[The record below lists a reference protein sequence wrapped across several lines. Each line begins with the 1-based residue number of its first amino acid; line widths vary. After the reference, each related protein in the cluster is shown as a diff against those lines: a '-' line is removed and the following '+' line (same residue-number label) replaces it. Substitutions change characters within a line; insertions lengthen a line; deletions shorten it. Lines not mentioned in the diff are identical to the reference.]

1 MGSSGFGAGIQYCER
16 GSFNLLPPGG
26 WKGPYGLG
34 VVCPINDV
42 NCMYCTPPILAA
54 SCTTTS
60 DIVCDCPAGAEKGVF
75 RYREKYN
82 MVQDVSYSCQQ
93 APSGGYSAAIWAVGG
108 ILIVLVLLSLL
119 RRLYRRWREKSLAAA
134 AVTAATASTLAE
146 LSAKLALVNAELS
159 SAREAQSPKA
169 LPAQATPAVAAA
181 AAAGASLS
189 SRLPDSSA
197 RRSQGQNEVDNGGSV
212 DVDAVAVIQGAGAAA
227 VSAVG
232 GTAQAPS
239 ALHAAAA
246 AAAAAAGSSAEV
258 LLPGEIPSF
267 LSDARAA
274 VSGVLVSALNAVAPT
289 LPLAGIAV
297 SAVSAVLRQ
306 VEAMRTTSESSRLL
320 AARLVRLRSLVQR
333 AGDDDA
339 FVEAH
344 AALFEGLVATLQ
356 RAERALVRINE
367 RSRLSSFV
375 MSSSDLE
382 RLVVVSG
389 AVTLHLTELTAALQT
404 ETLSA
409 VRSLH
414 AAASAQ
420 YISAEG
426 ISAAVG
432 AVVAGESLRAVHAA
446 ANAEQALPPFTVAM
460 RMDDFLFDPPLEEQL
475 RIAPR
480 GSFGVVVFATW
491 RVHSLPVAVKLVAAR
506 SATGQAMP
514 IFSWLAEADLMRRL
528 REHRS
533 PASGLP
539 PQHVVTLYG
548 IGVDTDSN
556 GEAKQYLVVM
566 ERLQGSLRAM
576 LDSYLAKGRAVPL
589 QLALQWLLQTASGLR
604 EVHEAGVVH
613 SDVKAANTL
622 VDQRREA
629 KIGDLGAGRVTRGLS
644 ASASLAGATAAGNAR
659 GSILWMSSEL
669 IDDPEMLPSK
679 QSDVYAWAL
688 LCWEVL
694 STRLPYHGADGQ
706 LLVNIAAPKH
716 LMAIASG
723 ALRPDLAAVRPDA
736 PPSVVALMQ
745 RCWAA
750 DPRERPE
757 MAEVAATL
765 KAVVDAFRALRSSG
779 SVAAAAAA
787 AADAQSDELRT
798 AAAAA
803 EAEDARVAAAEL
815 AELVA
820 SVELMRAERIAAIV
834 RRREDAAKSLRAEV
848 EAEVVKLEAEAM
860 TELAK
865 EAARAEEALASR
877 RRQQL
882 DDVSAARAR
891 RLREGSAGL
900 GEVDHVRILAEFEVE
915 QRAVE
920 ARVDEAR
927 AAAQAKLAAQLAARK
942 EARLAAVGE
951 AAAAR
956 RRQLDEQAAREEERE
971 RAKGAHELLREGL
984 GSE

>member
-1 MGSSGFGAGIQYCER
+1 MSRDLALVRLKRGHGAAVVMVWLLSSSSSAQAPCVAGSTWSSTGYEPCTACNVYGDPESFCAMGSSGFGAGIQYCER

-432 AVVAGESLRAVHAA
+432 AVVAGGSLRAVHAA
-446 ANAEQALPPFTVAM
+446 A
-460 RMDDFLFDPPLEEQL
+460 
-475 RIAPR
+475 
-480 GSFGVVVFATW
+480 
-491 RVHSLPVAVKLVAAR
+491 AAR
-506 SATGQAMP
+506 CAGWTLDVTACNWASRIGSA
-514 IFSWLAEADLMRRL
+514 LAPALG
-528 REHRS
+528 RS
-533 PASGLP
+533 
-539 PQHVVTLYG
+539 
-548 IGVDTDSN
+548 
-556 GEAKQYLVVM
+556 
-566 ERLQGSLRAM
+566 R
-576 LDSYLAKGRAVPL
+576 
-589 QLALQWLLQTASGLR
+589 
-604 EVHEAGVVH
+604 
-613 SDVKAANTL
+613 
-622 VDQRREA
+622 
-629 KIGDLGAGRVTRGLS
+629 
-644 ASASLAGATAAGNAR
+644 ASALDVGGDAGAHFTAG
-659 GSILWMSSEL
+659 
-669 IDDPEMLPSK
+669 
-679 QSDVYAWAL
+679 
-688 LCWEVL
+688 
-694 STRLPYHGADGQ
+694 HG
-706 LLVNIAAPKH
+706 
-716 LMAIASG
+716 
-723 ALRPDLAAVRPDA
+723 
-736 PPSVVALMQ
+736 
-745 RCWAA
+745 
-750 DPRERPE
+750 
-757 MAEVAATL
+757 AATL
-765 KAVVDAFRALRSSG
+765 GGLDAFARGCRMCRMLPGVMGRDCDLYADGPSAWIARLERHVHRAAQTVPFRSARSG
-779 SVAAAAAA
+779 VSAAAAAPHRVWRA
-787 AADAQSDELRT
+787 HGHRVRAPASSLTRGALVPVRDRLASGAHPRGRLELRVNCT
-798 AAAAA
+798 LYA
-803 EAEDARVAAAEL
+803 EPRSGQLRERH
-815 AELVA
+815 
-820 SVELMRAERIAAIV
+820 RRIARW
-834 RRREDAAKSLRAEV
+834 RRRR
-848 EAEVVKLEAEAM
+848 
-860 TELAK
+860 
-865 EAARAEEALASR
+865 
-877 RRQQL
+877 
-882 DDVSAARAR
+882 
-891 RLREGSAGL
+891 
-900 GEVDHVRILAEFEVE
+900 
-915 QRAVE
+915 
-920 ARVDEAR
+920 
-927 AAAQAKLAAQLAARK
+927 
-942 EARLAAVGE
+942 
-951 AAAAR
+951 
-956 RRQLDEQAAREEERE
+956 
-971 RAKGAHELLREGL
+971 
-984 GSE
+984 